1 MENSREDLGPLPGPD
16 INADAR
22 TYWAAAAEERLV
34 VQCCDECGIY
44 RFYPRPLCPDCASD
58 QATWTEVSGQGS
70 VHTFTIVHRAPNKEF
85 QAITPYVIALI
96 DLDEG
101 PRMMANILMCFA
113 ALFWGATFIAQKTGM
128 ETIGPMGFTF
138 GRYVIGTLALLPCC
152 IRRSNSLRM
161 HRA

>member
-1 MENSREDLGPLPGPD
+1 MENSRRDLGPLPGPD

-101 PRMMANILMCFA
+101 PRMMANILGNDAIEVAIGDRVRVIFEERDG
-113 ALFWGATFIAQKTGM
+113 GARVPQF
-128 ETIGPMGFTF
+128 
-138 GRYVIGTLALLPCC
+138 V
-152 IRRSNSLRM
+152 
-161 HRA
+161 RAGD

>member
-1 MENSREDLGPLPGPD
+1 MENSRRDLGPLPGPD

-101 PRMMANILMCFA
+101 PRMMANIWATTPLRWPLATGSALSSKSAMA
-113 ALFWGATFIAQKTGM
+113 APG
-128 ETIGPMGFTF
+128 
-138 GRYVIGTLALLPCC
+138 C
-152 IRRSNSLRM
+152 RSSSAPGINQYAPQQGHYRW
-161 HRA
+161 RW

>member
-1 MENSREDLGPLPGPD
+1 MENSRGDLGPLPGPD

-101 PRMMANILMCFA
+101 PRMMANILGNDAIEVAIGDRVRVIFKERDG
-113 ALFWGATFIAQKTGM
+113 GARVPQF
-128 ETIGPMGFTF
+128 
-138 GRYVIGTLALLPCC
+138 V
-152 IRRSNSLRM
+152 
-161 HRA
+161 RAGD